1 MMAHFPVAKKHL
13 VEFGDNLPG
22 DIPCAEQQVGGD
34 VGAFQLTAKHAIER
48 YRLQQLAERLR
59 LHHAA
64 LG

>member
-1 MMAHFPVAKKHL
+1 MMAHFPVAKNISL
-13 VEFGDNLPG
+13 SSGTICR